1 VNRPAAVCAVALA
14 LAAGSSAAGP
24 TAPPASSAE
33 PNAAAPAPARSP
45 DAVDRLGIKFSKTSE
60 LVITSDEAEG
70 VKDQDGKETVIFTK
84 NVKAK
89 QADMVL
95 DCDWLKAMY
104 PDPSAGRPDHIYA
117 KGNVVITQNSSI
129 AHCVEA
135 EVDNVACTAE
145 CRSQGTKATLHRE
158 TDDVE
163 GDTIYF
169 DLCKGT
175 VRAVG
180 NVQVKVRQKPRE
192 DPNSPAPA
200 APAVAPASGATPAP
214 APAPAPAAKP
224 KAGSG

>member
-1 VNRPAAVCAVALA
+1 MNRPAAVCAVALA

-33 PNAAAPAPARSP
+33 PNAAAPARSP

-175 VRAVG
+175 VKAVG
-180 NVQVKVRQKPRE
+180 NVQVKVRQKPHE
-192 DPNSPAPA
+192 DPNSPSPAPA
-200 APAVAPASGATPAP
+200 APGAAP
-214 APAPAPAAKP
+214 APAEKP

>member
-1 VNRPAAVCAVALA
+1 MCRAAVCSVALA
-14 LAAGSSAAGP
+14 LAPGSSHAADP
-24 TAPPASSAE
+24 D
-33 PNAAAPAPARSP
+33 APAPVSSARPP
-45 DAVDRLGIKFSKTSE
+45 DAVDRLGIKFSKTAE

-117 KGNVVITQNSSI
+117 KGNVVITQDTSI

-145 CRSQGTKATLHRE
+145 CRSEGTRATLHRD

-175 VRAVG
+175 VKAVG
-180 NVQVKVRQKPRE
+180 NVEVRVRQKAH
-192 DPNSPAPA
+192 DPNDPNAPPPA
-200 APAVAPASGATPAP
+200 APAAVPAPGTAP
-214 APAPAPAAKP
+214 APATTPAPAAK
-224 KAGSG
+224 KAGGG

>member
-1 VNRPAAVCAVALA
+1 VTRVAAACALALA
-14 LAAGSSAAGP
+14 LAAGTSRGADPNAPSPAPAA
-24 TAPPASSAE
+24 
-33 PNAAAPAPARSP
+33 AAAPGARPP
-45 DAVDRLGIKFSKTSE
+45 DAVDRLGIKFSKTAE

-70 VKDQDGKETVIFTK
+70 VKDPDGKETVIFTK

-104 PDPSAGRPDHIYA
+104 PDPGAGRPDHIYA
-117 KGNVVITQNSSI
+117 KGNVVLTQNTNV

-135 EVDNVACTAE
+135 EIDNVACTAE
-145 CRSQGTKATLHRE
+145 CRSQGSKATLHRDS
-158 TDDVE
+158 DDVE

-175 VRAVG
+175 VKAVG
-180 NVQVKVRQKPRE
+180 NVEVRVRQKPQ
-192 DPNSPAPA
+192 DPN
-200 APAVAPASGATPAP
+200 AP
-214 APAPAPAAKP
+214 APTPAASPAPAAKP

>member
-1 VNRPAAVCAVALA
+1 MCRAAVCSVALA
-14 LAAGSSAAGP
+14 LAPGSSHAADP
-24 TAPPASSAE
+24 D
-33 PNAAAPAPARSP
+33 APAPVSSARPP
-45 DAVDRLGIKFSKTSE
+45 DAVDRLGIKFSKTAE

-117 KGNVVITQNSSI
+117 KGNVVITQDTSI

-145 CRSQGTKATLHRE
+145 CRSEGTRATLHRD

-175 VRAVG
+175 VKAVG
-180 NVQVKVRQKPRE
+180 TVEVRVRQKAH
-192 DPNSPAPA
+192 DPNDPNAPAPA
-200 APAVAPASGATPAP
+200 APAAVPAPGTAP
-214 APAPAPAAKP
+214 APATTPAPAAK
-224 KAGSG
+224 KAGGG

>member
-1 VNRPAAVCAVALA
+1 MRPAVLCALALA
-14 LAAGSSAAGP
+14 LAAGANAADPGAAP
-24 TAPPASSAE
+24 ATAAD
-33 PNAAAPAPARSP
+33 PNAAASARPP

-175 VRAVG
+175 VKAVG
-180 NVQVKVRQKPRE
+180 NVQVKVRQKPHE
-192 DPNSPAPA
+192 DPNSPSPAPA
-200 APAVAPASGATPAP
+200 APGAAP
-214 APAPAPAAKP
+214 APAEKP

>member
-1 VNRPAAVCAVALA
+1 VSRAAAACALCLA
-14 LAAGSSAAGP
+14 LAASATRAAEP
-24 TAPPASSAE
+24 TAP
-33 PNAAAPAPARSP
+33 AAAPAAAPATTGPAPAKPP
-45 DAVDRLGIKFSKTSE
+45 DAVDRLGIHFSKTAE

-89 QADMVL
+89 QADMTL

-117 KGNVVITQNSSI
+117 KGNVVITQVTSV

-135 EVDNVACTAE
+135 EIDNVACTAE

-175 VRAVG
+175 VKAVG
-180 NVQVKVRQKPRE
+180 NVQVRVRQKQNAN
-192 DPNSPAPA
+192 DPNAPA
-200 APAVAPASGATPAP
+200 APAAAPAAP
-214 APAPAPAAKP
+214 AEPAKP
-224 KAGSG
+224 KAAPG

>member
-1 VNRPAAVCAVALA
+1 VSVARKLAPCVLA
-14 LAAGSSAAGP
+14 LLVGASASPADESKP
-24 TAPPASSAE
+24 EAP
-33 PNAAAPAPARSP
+33 AAAPAGAPGAAPARPP
-45 DAVDRLGIKFSKTSE
+45 DAVDRLGLKFSKNSE

-70 VKDQDGKETVIFTK
+70 VKDPDGKETVIFTK

-89 QADMVL
+89 QADMTL

-117 KGNVVITQNSSI
+117 KGNVVITQEGSI

-145 CRSQGTKATLHRE
+145 CRSQGNKATLHRE

-163 GDTIYF
+163 GNTIYF

-175 VRAVG
+175 VKAVG
-180 NVQVKVRQKPRE
+180 DVVVRVRQKDK
-192 DPNSPAPA
+192 DPNAPLDPNAPA
-200 APAVAPASGATPAP
+200 APAAPAD
-214 APAPAPAAKP
+214 KP
-224 KAGSG
+224 KAPPG